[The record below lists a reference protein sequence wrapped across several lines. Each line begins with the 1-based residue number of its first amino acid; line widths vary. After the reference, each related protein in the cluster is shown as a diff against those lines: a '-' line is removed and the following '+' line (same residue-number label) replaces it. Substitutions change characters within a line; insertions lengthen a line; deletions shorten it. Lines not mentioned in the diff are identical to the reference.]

1 MIKQNKIWKDSNTL
15 KNLVNTNIE
24 HHNLTIEKSEMI
36 QNEPN
41 KTIEKSEMIQN
52 KPNETIEKSEMIQN
66 EPNKTI
72 EKSEMIQN
80 EPNYGNNLQK
90 ILNRSELKRSM
101 NKPQDRYNIYRNNSL
116 FTYEKNNT
124 PY

>member
-24 HHNLTIEKSEMI
+24 HHNL
-36 QNEPN
+36 
-41 KTIEKSEMIQN
+41 
-52 KPNETIEKSEMIQN
+52 TIEKSEMIQN